1 MINFCLSDEQ
11 EMLRKM
17 AHDFAEQEIL
27 PVAAHYDET
36 EEFPMPIIKQAHE
49 LGLLNAA
56 VPEEYG
62 GLGASAFEEVLVSEE
77 INWACSGIG
86 TAIGVNALAIVP
98 IEIAGST
105 SQKKEWFGRLMD
117 GQLAAYAVTE
127 PNAGS
132 DVAAMSTTARKTG
145 SEYVINGSKT
155 FISNASYADFC
166 VVFARTGEDRYGG
179 VTPFIV
185 EKDREGFSVSKKFEK
200 LGQRASDTAEITF
213 QDVVVPEDN
222 RLGPEG
228 MGFLVAMR
236 VFDSSR
242 PSVAAAATGVARRAM
257 EEALKYSKER
267 ESFGRPIYKHQAVGH
282 KLADLAMNIEAAR
295 LLAWQA
301 SWMLDNNMTNSQQ
314 AAYAK
319 AFAGDM
325 AMRVT
330 VDAVQILGGYGYMR
344 EYPVEKLMRDAKIY
358 QIYEGTSEIQRNIIV
373 RELAR
378 A

>member
-1 MINFCLSDEQ
+1 M
-11 EMLRKM
+11 R
-17 AHDFAEQEIL
+17 
-27 PVAAHYDET
+27 
-36 EEFPMPIIKQAHE
+36 
-49 LGLLNAA
+49 
-56 VPEEYG
+56 
-62 GLGASAFEEVLVSEE
+62 
-77 INWACSGIG
+77 
-86 TAIGVNALAIVP
+86 
-98 IEIAGST
+98 
-105 SQKKEWFGRLMD
+105 
-117 GQLAAYAVTE
+117 
-127 PNAGS
+127 
-132 DVAAMSTTARKTG
+132 
-145 SEYVINGSKT
+145 
-155 FISNASYADFC
+155 
-166 VVFARTGEDRYGG
+166 
-179 VTPFIV
+179 
-185 EKDREGFSVSKKFEK
+185 
-200 LGQRASDTAEITF
+200 
-213 QDVVVPEDN
+213 
-222 RLGPEG
+222 
-228 MGFLVAMR
+228 R
-236 VFDSSR
+236 VFHPPR
-242 PSVAAAATGVARRAM
+242 PPAAAAATGGARRAM

-282 KLADLAMNIEAAR
+282 KLADMAMNIEAAR